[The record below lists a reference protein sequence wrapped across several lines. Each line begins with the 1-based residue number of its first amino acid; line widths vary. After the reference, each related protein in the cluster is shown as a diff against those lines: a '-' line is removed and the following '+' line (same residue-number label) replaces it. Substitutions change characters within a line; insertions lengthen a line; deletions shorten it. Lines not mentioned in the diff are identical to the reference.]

1 MGACLSCLGLAQES
15 SSDPSDTHPLLN
27 EPYPQH
33 NYGAIGDNARSSPQV
48 DPEEIRR
55 QRDALERLCAATS
68 DKLIDVTQTTRSD
81 EGRAAPPKLATD
93 YPRLFAEQFGSALAT
108 SEEDEDET
116 DGRPHSDSTLAE
128 QEEVDQLRQVLWKE
142 GKELATWKKPANLGA
157 LSIQFEDLM
166 STQLSAP
173 ASKGKLTS

>member
-1 MGACLSCLGLAQES
+1 M
-15 SSDPSDTHPLLN
+15 
-27 EPYPQH
+27 
-33 NYGAIGDNARSSPQV
+33 

-68 DKLIDVTQTTRSD
+68 EYALPSDATHEMIANIPCSHSKLIDVTQTTRSD